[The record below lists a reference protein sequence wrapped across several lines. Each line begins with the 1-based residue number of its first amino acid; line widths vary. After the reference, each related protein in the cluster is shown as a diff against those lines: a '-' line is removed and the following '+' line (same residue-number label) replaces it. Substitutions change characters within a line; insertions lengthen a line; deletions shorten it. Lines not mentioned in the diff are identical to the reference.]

1 MRSKYDY
8 VLIDCPPY
16 NIVADTQII
25 SELADRTIFV
35 VRSGVLDKVMLS
47 ELEDI
52 YQRGTLKN
60 LSVLLNATE
69 MSSGHGHYGY
79 GYRYG
84 YGYGYHSYD
93 YYSQKEDTK

>member
-1 MRSKYDY
+1 
-8 VLIDCPPY
+8 
-16 NIVADTQII
+16 
-25 SELADRTIFV
+25 TIFV